1 MKRTL
6 IYFLLSLIFVPA
18 IAQDNADD
26 TKTFFEAVAKNDT
39 LLCEQILEKHSIQDV
54 YNENGR
60 TALCIA
66 VESGYLELTQ
76 ILIKHKAAVNLPVK
90 KTLVTPLFLAVKTH
104 NMFLTK
110 FLLKNGADPNLAD
123 SSGTTPL
130 IKCCINNDYEII
142 KWLLYYGAD
151 IHKTTNYGNT
161 ALELACWSKSN
172 LSAQILMI
180 RGANLNSQGSRDQGT
195 PLIYALMKKEYML
208 ATELIWKGANI
219 HAENNLGDG
228 ILHIVA
234 KDTDF
239 ISNSKFKHDP
249 LTAFSSSMSIQDS
262 IIEQGYY
269 TLFEYLVS
277 LKIDI
282 YHRNKNGY
290 QPLHFACF
298 NNNNGLILE
307 LIRQNKSLND
317 HKNIKSATPLICAL
331 RNNHPRAAF
340 NLQFKSDVQLADTEQ
355 WTALHYAARD
365 NYISIL
371 RYCLEKK
378 ANVNARNRN
387 LWTPLH
393 LAAHNGNN
401 NAVRLLLYFGALDT
415 FKNSNGK
422 TAMQLALDKNLTET
436 VDLLQNKIMN
446 PVDLFF
452 GGLESYIIDSVKKSG
467 DLSSV
472 NQFGQNML
480 HAALIRGSL
489 DFAEWLVLKGIDI
502 NAMDKSGLTPLII
515 SASLNQGE
523 FCELLIKKGA
533 LVTAFDTTG
542 MTALHYAI
550 IHQDTFLIRLLIEKH
565 ADVNKRQMN
574 EGTPLETACW
584 HQGNLDIVKTLVLNG
599 ALINPSDFNDWS
611 PLQLCIRQKHFSAA
625 RWLLE
630 QGANVKYKNSNGVN
644 ILHDIIGKELQILL
658 MECLNRGA
666 NPNETTIDSLI
677 TPLHLATMNNSI
689 YFVKLLYWNGADTN
703 LKMIDGKRPIDI
715 AEAKGNLDIA
725 RFLKHPTYDLF
736 ELLAYNQ
743 DQVLQR
749 MIDQKTNNFNIKNSE
764 GLPFLHA
771 LIQSNN
777 RELID
782 KAMVN
787 GADQNITDTFGQTPL
802 LYALYIGNTFL
813 AKRFIEKGADLNL
826 ASNVGE
832 TPYSL
837 ALRRNYTEVLK
848 ILKDKKANRQFN
860 VTQQSELI
868 LPWVQKSF
876 DFIARFSPDNN
887 FVVTGG
893 QNAHLVLWDAKSGN
907 MIKQLKGDFN
917 SVADIAFSVDGK
929 LMLTVEGARTE
940 WALGSKND
948 FLDNQDINLWD
959 MQTGEAIRVFSG
971 GQDMHRTSVIF
982 SPNSQFFC
990 TGGSLGYI
998 DIFDLK
1004 TGHCLRSIKTPSRIR
1019 NLAYINGGKQILSA
1033 GVDRDLLLWDTQ
1045 TGKLL
1050 KRFIGHKDDIRCMTV
1065 SANGRFAFSADR
1077 SGRIIQWNTKTG
1089 QLISSINDENKDIN
1103 AMAVS
1108 PDNKKLATAHGFLI
1122 GNEVL
1127 KIRTIRT
1134 GKEFCNFYLDN
1145 AIVSIQFSK
1154 LGNSVLA
1161 ACIVAPVSNVICR
1174 ELKLPLNTQ
1183 FKKYVGSKIEGEIT
1197 DFIITPNQKKIVL
1210 GSDCGKI
1217 YIKEIRSKN
1226 APKVLA
1232 SGHGEITFITVS
1244 PFNKFLALAGTSKG
1258 KILVIDLKKQKM
1270 TSQYQPHNQK
1280 TVGVVFFKDT
1290 KRVATLGENGAV
1302 CIWDIQNG
1310 KILNSSI
1317 LPHPGTF
1324 RCIVLH
1330 PNESII
1336 LIGGESLNEYD
1347 IKNNAWKC
1355 NLFEIPS
1362 RFITSISW
1370 SPDLKKINV
1379 FFDLSKQYE
1388 IDIISKSIK
1397 ITHKITS
1404 FTTAHVF
1411 TQDNRFRLSN
1421 NVTSD
1426 NNFLELYDQ
1435 LTKQEI
1441 QKVALQLDQ
1450 GESILLKFSL
1460 DQKFMLYLGRSTG
1473 IFGKIPIDKS
1483 QILTEFKSETLISNT
1498 KALAPDGKYVYTQ
1511 KEQTMRRVQLSNT
1524 NRATIHFS
1532 PNQDFK
1538 RSLFLTGPNDLV
1550 FSNDSDHVF
1559 QCSFD
1564 SLTVKK
1570 RLKITSLGTIS
1581 LAISKDRN
1589 WLATASANKRIGIY
1603 NYNSGVLIKTFTDSL
1618 VASGMAFS
1626 NNNSLLFIGN
1636 QKIDYN
1642 HSKAGPFTDGLFFH
1656 SKVYLSAWD
1665 ILSGKRIY
1673 VLDYG
1678 YNDYKFIK
1686 PSPDGN
1692 TIIAGDVS
1700 DYFFFVKRYSLNNYK
1715 VMTSFESL
1723 YRGALNANYSNNSQR
1738 LALCLKEGN
1747 IEVND
1752 ISGLKEVILT
1762 GHKAPVEEAVFSA
1775 DDRYIFSRSSDHM
1788 VKAWDANSGNELY
1801 SFFTINDTNWLYQT
1815 PDNYYYT
1822 NKGALRNMA
1831 WTVGT
1836 KRYEFEQFDLK
1847 YNRPDIVLARIPYAD
1862 TSLIP
1867 LFKKAYEKRLK
1878 KLGFTEKMLEPGFH
1892 VPELS
1897 ISNLSTFPHTTSS
1910 GQIKL
1915 AILATD
1921 SKENLNRIHVSVN
1934 DVPVY
1939 GFKGLPVKKQK
1950 SLKKTLTLKL
1960 SNGDNKVEVSVM
1972 NARGIE
1978 STRETFSIH
1987 YEPKLPVKP
1996 TLYFIGI
2003 SVSNYRDSTQN
2014 LKYAVKD
2021 GRDMAKLF
2029 SKPNQDFKTISID
2042 TLFNEQVTLNQVKL
2056 LKQKLLK
2063 TKVNDQV
2070 ILYISGH
2077 GILDDSLNF
2086 YFGSYAMNFRNPAQ
2100 TGISYDVLESLLDGI
2115 PARQKLLLMDACHS
2129 GETDKDELLESV
2141 SDTVLLVGG
2150 QKGGIIA
2157 QGYKG
2162 SVLPNRKSTGVG
2174 LKNSFELMQNM
2185 FSDLHR
2191 GSGAIVISAAAGQ
2204 GYALE
2209 SDEWNNGVFTYCILN
2224 GLVNR
2229 AADANRDHEISVS
2242 ELKSYVSSQ
2251 VEILTKGRQKPTSR
2265 RENIGHDFRIW

>member
-1 MKRTL
+1 MF
-6 IYFLLSLIFVPA
+6 IPV
-18 IAQDNADD
+18 IAQVNADD
-26 TKTFFEAVAKNDT
+26 TKTFFEAVAQNDT
-39 LLCEQILEKHSIQDV
+39 LLCEQILKKSPIQDA
-54 YNENGR
+54 YNTNGR

-180 RGANLNSQGSRDQGT
+180 RGANLNSQGSRDKGT

-239 ISNSKFKHDP
+239 ISNSEFKHDP
-249 LTAFSSSMSIQDS
+249 MAVFTSSMKFQDS
-262 IIEQGYY
+262 IIEQGY
-269 TLFEYLVS
+269 TSLFEYLVS
-277 LKIDI
+277 LNIDI

-298 NNNNGLILE
+298 NNNNGLILK
-307 LIRQNKSLND
+307 LLRQNKSLND

-340 NLQFKSDVQLADTEQ
+340 NLQFKSDVQLADTDQ

-436 VDLLQNKIMN
+436 VDLLQNKLMN

-452 GGLESYIIDSVKKSG
+452 GGLETYVIDSVKKSG

-472 NQFGQNML
+472 NQFGQNLL
-480 HAALIRGSL
+480 HAALIRGYM

-502 NAMDKSGLTPLII
+502 NFKDKSGLTPLIV

-565 ADVNKRQMN
+565 ADVNKRQMS

-584 HQGNLDIVKTLVLNG
+584 HHGDIGIVKTLVLNG
-599 ALINPSDFNDWS
+599 ALINPIGFNDWS
-611 PLQLCIRQKHFSAA
+611 PLNLCIKKQRIDAA
-625 RWLLE
+625 LWLIE
-630 QGANVKYKNSNGVN
+630 QGANVNFKNSNGIS
-644 ILHDIIGKELQILL
+644 ILHDIVGKGLEKL
-658 MECLNRGA
+658 MGKCLNRGA
-666 NPNETTIDSLI
+666 NPNQATIDSLI
-677 TPLHLATMNNSI
+677 TPLHLAVMIHSM

-715 AEAKGNLDIA
+715 AKEKWHADVVI
-725 RFLKHPTYDLF
+725 FLKNPDYDVF
-736 ELLAYNQ
+736 ELVGYNQ
-743 DQVLQR
+743 DKVLHQR
-749 MIDQKTNNFNIKNSE
+749 LDQKLIELNIKNWE
-764 GLPFLHA
+764 GFPFLHY
-771 LIQSNN
+771 LILSNKID
-777 RELID
+777 LID
-782 KAMVN
+782 KVIAY
-787 GADQNITDTFGQTPL
+787 GANLNTTDTFGQTPL
-802 LYALYIGNTFL
+802 LYALFIGNTGL
-813 AKRFIEKGADLNL
+813 AKLLIEKGADINL
-826 ASNVGE
+826 ASNTGE
-832 TPYSL
+832 TPYAL
-837 ALRRNYTEVLK
+837 ALRRNYIETLK
-848 ILKDKKANRQFN
+848 ILKDKKANLQFN
-860 VTQQSELI
+860 ITLKSELV
-868 LPWVQKSF
+868 LPWVQESL

-893 QNAHLVLWDAKSGN
+893 QDAHLILWDAKSGS
-907 MIKQLKGDFN
+907 MIKQLKGGFN
-917 SVADIAFSVDGK
+917 NVADIAFSADGNF
-929 LMLTVEGARTE
+929 LLTVEGARTH
-940 WALGSKND
+940 WAPSTYAKFTENTG
-948 FLDNQDINLWD
+948 IYLWD
-959 MQTGEAIRVFSG
+959 LQTGEAIREFSG
-971 GQDMHRTSVIF
+971 GRDRHRSSVIF
-982 SPNSQFFC
+982 SPDGQQFC
-990 TGGSLGYI
+990 TGGFMGYI
-998 DIFDLK
+998 DIFNLK
-1004 TGHCLRSIKTPSRIR
+1004 TGICLRSIKTPSGIR
-1019 NLAYINGGKQILSA
+1019 NLAFINSGTQILSA
-1033 GVDRDLLLWDTQ
+1033 GDERDLLLWDTK

-1050 KRFIGHKDDIRCMTV
+1050 KRFVGHKDEINCMTV
-1065 SANGRFAFSADR
+1065 SANGRYAFSADK
-1077 SGRIIQWNTKTG
+1077 SGRIIRWNIKTG
-1089 QLISSINDENKDIN
+1089 QVISSYIDENKNIN
-1103 AMAVS
+1103 AIAIS
-1108 PDNKKLATAHGFLI
+1108 PDGKHLATAHGFLI
-1122 GNEVL
+1122 GHEMINVR
-1127 KIRTIRT
+1127 KVRS
-1134 GKEFCNFYLDN
+1134 GKLHCTFHLER
-1145 AIVSIQFSK
+1145 AIVSVQFSES
-1154 LGNSVLA
+1154 GNSVLA
-1161 ACIVAPVSNVICR
+1161 ASIVSSKQDVIAT
-1174 ELKLPLNTQ
+1174 E
-1183 FKKYVGSKIEGEIT
+1183 FKIPKEPYQKFNIKAGIVGEINDYVLVPGKNT
-1197 DFIITPNQKKIVL
+1197 LILATESGHLYVKDFLTN
-1210 GSDCGKI
+1210 
-1217 YIKEIRSKN
+1217 KN
-1226 APKVLA
+1226 PILLS
-1232 SGHGEITFITVS
+1232 SGHGDIPFITAS
-1244 PFNKFLALAGTSKG
+1244 PYNKNVAVAATLFG
-1258 KILVIDLKKQKM
+1258 KVLIIDLSKKKIKS
-1270 TSQYQPHNQK
+1270 TYKIHKEKP
-1280 TVGVVFFKDT
+1280 VGVVFFKDGE
-1290 KRVATLGENGAV
+1290 RAATLSDSGV
-1302 CIWDIQNG
+1302 ICIWNLQTGAILHYSQSPIPGHYNCFDMNFEES
-1310 KILNSSI
+1310 KI
-1317 LPHPGTF
+1317 
-1324 RCIVLH
+1324 IV
-1330 PNESII
+1330 
-1336 LIGGESLNEYD
+1336 GGE
-1347 IKNNAWKC
+1347 
-1355 NLFEIPS
+1355 NLFEYNIQTNSWIRNPYGLDS
-1362 RFITSISW
+1362 AFYFSVFWSKDGKKLLLKSDFDTTLEVEVSSGKVTSIFN
-1370 SPDLKKINV
+1370 K
-1379 FFDLSKQYE
+1379 Y
-1388 IDIISKSIK
+1388 ISDKYR
-1397 ITHKITS
+1397 T
-1404 FTTAHVF
+1404 
-1411 TQDNRFRLSN
+1411 
-1421 NVTSD
+1421 
-1426 NNFLELYDQ
+1426 
-1435 LTKQEI
+1435 
-1441 QKVALQLDQ
+1441 
-1450 GESILLKFSL
+1450 KFSSDKRYVL
-1460 DQKFMLYLGRSTG
+1460 SSAAGGYGRYDIDVYDMQTGKCRQKIGTGIQNYDFVHVKFSFDQKYILYLGKQDG
-1473 IFGKIPIDKS
+1473 DFGKVRFNPS
-1483 QILTEFKSETLISNT
+1483 QILTEFKSENLISNT

-1511 KEQTMRRVQLSNT
+1511 KEQTIRRFQLSNT
-1524 NRATIHFS
+1524 NRSAIYFG
-1532 PNQDFK
+1532 PKQEIK
-1538 RSLFLTGPNDLV
+1538 RSLFLNGPNDLV
-1550 FSNDSDHVF
+1550 FSNDSDHVY

-1570 RLKITSLGTIS
+1570 RLKITSLGTMS
-1581 LAISKDRN
+1581 LAISNDRN

-1603 NYNSGVLIKTFTDSL
+1603 NYNTGVLIKTISDSL
-1618 VASGMAFS
+1618 VTSGMAFS
-1626 NNNSLLFIGN
+1626 NDNNLLFIGN
-1636 QKIDYN
+1636 QKIDFNRSATGSLTEGMY
-1642 HSKAGPFTDGLFFH
+1642 FH

-1665 ILSGKRIY
+1665 VLSGKRTH
-1673 VLDYG
+1673 VFDKG
-1678 YNDYKFIK
+1678 YNDYKLIK
-1686 PSPDGN
+1686 PSPDGKYL
-1692 TIIAGDVS
+1692 IALDAS
-1700 DYFFFVKRYSLNNYK
+1700 DYHFKLKQYNLSNLEIISTFQSIFNS
-1715 VMTSFESL
+1715 S
-1723 YRGALNANYSNNSQR
+1723 LNANYSNNSKR
-1738 LALCLKEGN
+1738 IAIALQDGN
-1747 IEVND
+1747 IEVYD
-1752 ISGLKEVILT
+1752 LSTLKALVLL
-1762 GHKAPVEEAVFSA
+1762 GHKAPVEEAVFSV
-1775 DDRYIFSRSSDHM
+1775 DDRYIFSRSSGHM

-1892 VPELS
+1892 VPELT
-1897 ISNLSTFPHTTSS
+1897 ISNLSSLPHTTSS

-1960 SNGDNKVEVSVM
+1960 SKGDNKVEVSVM

-1987 YEPKLPVKP
+1987 YEPKQPVKP

-2003 SVSNYRDSTQN
+2003 SVSNYRDSTQD

-2029 SKPNQDFKTISID
+2029 SKPNQDFKAISID

-2070 ILYISGH
+2070 ILYLSGH

-2086 YFGSYAMNFRNPAQ
+2086 YFGSYSMNFKYPAE

-2115 PARQKLLLMDACHS
+2115 PAREKLLLMDACHS
-2129 GETDKDELLESV
+2129 GETDKDELLETV
-2141 SDTVLLVGG
+2141 SDTVLLAGG

-2229 AADANRDHEISVS
+2229 AADANLDHEISVS